1 MPFVYRWFNDEK
13 TAVVL
18 AAEGDW
24 NWQDYHR
31 VARVAAMNT
40 LSLKHAVDTVVDLR
54 GSTRARFP
62 AGPLGHVR
70 TFGKP
75 ISPALTGRA
84 VVIGLPDA
92 IRAEIAPDGELETP
106 HGVVVFVAT
115 DDEIK
120 QILADWR
127 ETTNKS

>member
-1 MPFVYRWFNDEK
+1 
-13 TAVVL
+13 
-18 AAEGDW
+18 
-24 NWQDYHR
+24 

-40 LSLKHAVDTVVDLR
+40 LSLKHPVDTVVDLR

-84 VVIGLPDA
+84 VVIGLPEA
-92 IRAEIAPDGELETP
+92 IRAEIAPDGQLETP
-106 HGVVVFVAT
+106 DGVVVFVTT
-115 DDEIK
+115 DDEITAM
-120 QILADWR
+120 LADWR
-127 ETTNKS
+127 DRTD